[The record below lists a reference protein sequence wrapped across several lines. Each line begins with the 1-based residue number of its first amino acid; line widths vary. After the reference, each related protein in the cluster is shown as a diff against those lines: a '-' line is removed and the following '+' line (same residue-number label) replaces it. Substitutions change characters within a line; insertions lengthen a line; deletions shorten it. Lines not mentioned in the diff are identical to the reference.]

1 MKTAPSFAL
10 LPAALFASTLA
21 FPSTSF
27 AFAEIARGALTLTTT
42 GRVAYDSN
50 ISGNATELDDT
61 IFTLAPTLEYS
72 REAGLGSINASL
84 GVAINRYVDLS
95 AFDSEDIY
103 ASVRIGLPT
112 PEGARE
118 QGSLTAGYTD
128 STDINEDVGTR
139 IRSKTWN
146 AGFSGTFRAGPRT
159 NLRAN
164 FAYSD
169 TTRDVFS
176 DREQWSA
183 GVGFDYSD
191 FLGGFGLQGDY
202 RYSDTQS
209 TRVLGLA
216 GTSIDQTSHH
226 VSSGLF
232 YRFVNG
238 LRASADVG
246 YRWIDRSA
254 SETPSGK
261 TSSNSATFG
270 LRLDGP
276 FLPPSKFPKLK
287 SSFSLGIQ
295 QGQTLGLN
303 DSGST
308 TLVGDLGLS
317 WQARERTSFSVSASR
332 RQDLAVTNQ
341 STVRNSVSLGATQ
354 RIGARTSLTASIG
367 QEWTT
372 YGGTGR
378 DDRRTRASLNLG
390 HAFIR
395 DWQAGV
401 GYALTLSR
409 SSADTF
415 DYDRHVV
422 SGFVSYKF

>member
-1 MKTAPSFAL
+1 MKTAPSSAL
-10 LPAALFASTLA
+10 LPAALLASTLA
-21 FPSTSF
+21 LPATSF
-27 AFAEIARGALTLTTT
+27 AFAEIARGALTLSTT

-50 ISGNATELDDT
+50 ISGNAAEQSDT
-61 IFTLAPTLEYS
+61 IFTLTPTLDYS
-72 REAGLGSINASL
+72 RDAGLGSIHASL
-84 GVAINRYVDLS
+84 GVAINRYVDYTNL
-95 AFDSEDIY
+95 DSEDIY
-103 ASVRIGLPT
+103 SSLRIGLPT
-112 PEGARE
+112 PEGSRE
-118 QGSLTAGYTD
+118 QGSVTAGYTD
-128 STDINEDVGTR
+128 SSDLNEDVGTR
-139 IRSKTWN
+139 IRSKTWS
-146 AGFSGTFRAGPRT
+146 AGFSGTCRAGPRT

-164 FAYSD
+164 AAYSD
-169 TTRDVFS
+169 TTRDTFS

-183 GVGFDYSD
+183 GIGFDYSD

-202 RYSDTQS
+202 GYSNTQS
-209 TRVLGLA
+209 TRVHDLD
-216 GTSIDQTSHH
+216 GTAIDQTSHH
-226 VSSGLF
+226 ASTGLF

-308 TLVGDLGLS
+308 TLVGDLGLA
-317 WQARERTSFSVSASR
+317 WQARERTSLSVSASR
-332 RQDLAVTNQ
+332 RQDLAVTNL
-341 STVRNSVSLGATQ
+341 STVRNSVSLGVTQ
-354 RIGARTSLTASIG
+354 RIGDRTNLSASLG
-367 QEWTT
+367 QEWIA

-378 DDRRTRASLNLG
+378 DDKRTRASLNLG
-390 HAFIR
+390 HSFLHN
-395 DWQAGV
+395 WQAGV
-401 GYALTLSR
+401 AYALTLSR
-409 SSADTF
+409 SSSDTF
-415 DYDRHVV
+415 DHDRHVV